1 MGGNAV
7 RLLRDAAEN
16 FPTWREAIRGATRS
30 ILVESY
36 DFDEDELGTG
46 FRDLLVEKARD
57 SVGSRATI

>member
-16 FPTWREAIRGATRS
+16 FPAWREAIRGATRS

-46 FRDLLVEKARD
+46 FRDLLV
-57 SVGSRATI
+57 